1 MKRLNRK
8 NLQRQITNII
18 PIIELC
24 LPLIKEIEQ
33 AKNKLNILPSELENL
48 KQQLEYLKLEPS
60 QATSNDSQS
69 PIKETESKLDFVVDD
84 LEVILANLTTLDSK
98 INNLIVLKERLEA
111 IQEERIDGLTPERS
125 YKLLE
130 KQQQQALESSE
141 RKSTIKTNYF
151 DNLWQKIANYKYAK
165 ELAMST
171 AITLGTVLCFSMF
184 AYSLTKSQVIETNI
198 IEEPQESKSSPAEI

>member
-24 LPLIKEIEQ
+24 LPLIEEIEQ

-111 IQEERIDGLTPERS
+111 IQEERIDGLTPERI

-141 RKSTIKTNYF
+141 RKSSIKTHHFY
-151 DNLWQKIANYKYAK
+151 NLWQKIANYKYAK

-171 AITLGTVLCFSMF
+171 AITLGTVLCFSVF

-198 IEEPQESKSSPAEI
+198 IEESQESKTSPAEI